1 MVAAWLAVLREHAP
15 LPVSIS
21 LPVAG
26 VLIVLEGFLPFPFI
40 FIALTVV
47 MLVTLLVLY
56 QPVPSRATED
66 HKSVEDTA
74 DVS

>member
-1 MVAAWLAVLREHAP
+1 M
-15 LPVSIS
+15 
-21 LPVAG
+21 AG

-56 QPVPSRATED
+56 QPVPPRATED